1 MKNDIRQY
9 NQNFM
14 NQKMMQNKLE
24 TENRQ
29 MKEEEYFPYIHGDL
43 IEEQREIMN
52 LHLGE
57 ELRNNYWEDQAI
69 QGRMKLS
76 RSMDQPN
83 PTYPQNTDYP
93 LFMKPHRQHY
103 AWLIKDGDKEAVIS
117 SALKRHEQKLAQ
129 EAEKR
134 WSEVD
139 QFNS

>member
-14 NQKMMQNKLE
+14 NQKLLQSKLD

-57 ELRNNYWEDQAI
+57 ELWNNYWEDQAI

-76 RSMDQPN
+76 RSMDQPT
-83 PTYPQNTDYP
+83 PGRP
-93 LFMKPHRQHY
+93 
-103 AWLIKDGDKEAVIS
+103 
-117 SALKRHEQKLAQ
+117 
-129 EAEKR
+129 
-134 WSEVD
+134 
-139 QFNS
+139 